1 MADLTTGRGRK
12 CPETLGGN
20 SAVYLI
26 NYIESP
32 FTVSATTN
40 EATAINAGILEVF
53 KYILDNDGNT
63 LTQPTV
69 GDKQTGTRVN
79 TQTLTLTLTEMTV
92 ADSAEFNLLAAGC
105 AIAVVRTRNNKYIAC
120 GITDGMSWT
129 IESATG
135 GAQSDFNGY
144 TVTGTARENKLAPY
158 LDAATIVA
166 LEALV

>member
-12 CPETLGGN
+12 CPEALGGN
-20 SAVYLI
+20 AAAYFI
-26 NYIESP
+26 NRIDEP

-40 EATAINAGILEVF
+40 EATAINAGITEVF
-53 KYILDNDGNT
+53 KYVLDNDGNT
-63 LTQPTV
+63 LAQSMP

-92 ADSAEFNLLAAGC
+92 ADSAEFNLLAASC
-105 AIAVVRTRNNKYIAC
+105 AHVVVKTRNGKYLAC
-120 GITDGMSWT
+120 GITDGMTWQ
-129 IESATG
+129 IDPATG
-135 GAQSDFNGY
+135 GAQADFNGY
-144 TVTGTARENKLAPY
+144 VVVGSARENKLAPY

>member
-26 NYIESP
+26 NYIENP

-40 EATAINAGILEVF
+40 EATAINGSITEVF

-63 LTQPTV
+63 LAQSMP
-69 GDKQTGTRVN
+69 GDIQTGTRVN
-79 TQTLTLTLTEMTV
+79 TQTLTLTLTEMSV
-92 ADSAEFNLLAAGC
+92 SDSAEFNLLAASC
-105 AIAVVRTRNNKYIAC
+105 AHVVVKTRNNKYIAC
-120 GITDGMSWT
+120 GITDGMTWQ
-129 IESATG
+129 IDPATG
-135 GAQSDFNGY
+135 GAQADFNGY

-158 LDAATIVA
+158 LDSATIAA

>member
-20 SAVYLI
+20 SAAYFI
-26 NYIESP
+26 NRIDEP

-40 EATAINAGILEVF
+40 EATAINAGISEVF
-53 KYILDNDGNT
+53 KYVLDNDGNT

-79 TQTLTLTLTEMTV
+79 TQTLSLTLTEMSV
-92 ADSAEFNLLAAGC
+92 SDSAEFNLLAASC
-105 AIAVVRTRNNKYIAC
+105 AHVVVRTRNNKYIAL